1 MTIYRNRDANLPS
14 SESVVQPRIIVRLVH
29 RAHAPLLALVAAFA
43 IVALA
48 AARRSHDPV
57 IIIPA
62 SVLDSLNSVWS
73 IANRHWNEI
82 SDQNTLTQALGTG
95 KPTQKEYL
103 GCLIGDSDP
112 DTFRVIGL
120 VPAHDMKRF
129 QFAVTGSCDSVP
141 GVIGTF
147 HTHPYR
153 AAPTG
158 EALKEPGL
166 STQDLMTFMSG
177 TDRALIVVWDV
188 DSLDVALRAAD
199 GRVIHPALLLP
210 R

>member
-1 MTIYRNRDANLPS
+1 VSFRRTIRVARASRALRLP
-14 SESVVQPRIIVRLVH
+14 V
-29 RAHAPLLALVAAFA
+29 LALLVAIAT
-43 IVALA
+43 A
-48 AARRSHDPV
+48 AARLAHDPV
-57 IIIPA
+57 ISMPT
-62 SVLDSLNSVWS
+62 SVRDSLNSVWTQ
-73 IANRHWNEI
+73 ANLHWNEI
-82 SDQNTLTQALGTG
+82 SDQNVLTQALGTG

-103 GCLIGDSDP
+103 GCLIGDTDG
-112 DTFRVIGL
+112 DTFHVIGWI
-120 VPAHDMKRF
+120 PAHDMKRF

-141 GVIGTF
+141 GAIGTF

-166 STQDLMTFMSG
+166 SVQDLKTFTSG

-188 DSLDVALRAAD
+188 DSLDVALRAPD
-199 GRVIHPALLLP
+199 GHVVHPAVLVP

>member
-1 MTIYRNRDANLPS
+1 VPFRSILRIAPS
-14 SESVVQPRIIVRLVH
+14 A
-29 RAHAPLLALVAAFA
+29 RALRFPLLALV
-43 IVALA
+43 VAVA
-48 AARRSHDPV
+48 AAAMRFTHDPV
-57 IIIPA
+57 IVIPS
-62 SVLDSLNSVWS
+62 SVRDSLNSVWS
-73 IANRHWNEI
+73 QANVHWNEI
-82 SDQNTLTQALGTG
+82 GDQNMLTQALGTG

-103 GCLIGDSDP
+103 GCLIGDSNG
-112 DTFRVIGL
+112 DTFHVIGWI
-120 VPAHDMKRF
+120 PAHDMKRF

-141 GVIGTF
+141 GAIGTF

-166 STQDLMTFMSG
+166 SGQDLTTFTGG
-177 TDRALIVVWDV
+177 TDRVLIVVWDV

-199 GRVIHPALLLP
+199 GRVVHPALLLP

>member
-1 MTIYRNRDANLPS
+1 MQS
-14 SESVVQPRIIVRLVH
+14 RISHRLVQ
-29 RAHAPLLALVAAFA
+29 RARAPQLAVLAAFVIVAVAAS
-43 IVALA
+43 
-48 AARRSHDPV
+48 RRSHDPV
-57 IIIPA
+57 IVISS
-62 SVLDSLNSVWS
+62 SVRDSLNSVWS
-73 IANRHWNEI
+73 ASNVHWNEI
-82 SDQNTLTQALGTG
+82 ADQNMLTQALGTG
-95 KPTQKEYL
+95 RPTQKEYL
-103 GCLIGDSDP
+103 GCLIGDSDA

-166 STQDLMTFMSG
+166 SKQDLMTFMGG

-188 DSLDVALRAAD
+188 DSLDVALRTAD
-199 GRVIHPALLLP
+199 GRVVHPALLLP

>member
-1 MTIYRNRDANLPS
+1 
-14 SESVVQPRIIVRLVH
+14 VQSRIINRLVQ
-29 RAHAPLLALVAAFA
+29 RARAPQLAVLAAFVVVAVAAS
-43 IVALA
+43 
-48 AARRSHDPV
+48 RRSHDPV
-57 IIIPA
+57 IVIAP
-62 SVLDSLNSVWS
+62 SVRDSLNSVWS
-73 IANRHWNEI
+73 VSNVHWNEI
-82 SDQNTLTQALGTG
+82 ADQNMLTQALGTG
-95 KPTQKEYL
+95 RPTQKEYL
-103 GCLIGDSDP
+103 GCLIGDSDA

-166 STQDLMTFMSG
+166 SKQDLMTFMGG

-188 DSLDVALRAAD
+188 DSLDVALRTAD
-199 GRVIHPALLLP
+199 GRVVHPALLLP

>member
-1 MTIYRNRDANLPS
+1 MLATFL
-14 SESVVQPRIIVRLVH
+14 IV
-29 RAHAPLLALVAAFA
+29 AVAAT
-43 IVALA
+43 
-48 AARRSHDPV
+48 RRAHDPV

-62 SVLDSLNSVWS
+62 AVRDSLNSVWS
-73 IANRHWNEI
+73 QANVHWNEI
-82 SDQNTLTQALGTG
+82 ADQNMLTQALGTG

-103 GCLIGDSDP
+103 GCLLGSSEA
-112 DTFRVIGL
+112 DTFHVIGL
-120 VPAHDMKRF
+120 IPAHDMKRF
-129 QFAVTGSCDSVP
+129 QFAVTGSCDSIP

-166 STQDLMTFMSG
+166 SKQDLMTFMGG
-177 TDRALIVVWDV
+177 TDLALIVIWDV
-188 DSLDVALRAAD
+188 DSVDVALRSTD
-199 GRVIHPALLLP
+199 GHVVHPALLLP

>member
-1 MTIYRNRDANLPS
+1 MPPRFSHLAPWIALAAT
-14 SESVVQPRIIVRLVH
+14 VVVAAAA
-29 RAHAPLLALVAAFA
+29 RAHAV
-43 IVALA
+43 
-48 AARRSHDPV
+48 DPV
-57 IIIPA
+57 IVIPPD
-62 SVLDSLNSVWS
+62 VRDSLDSVWS
-73 IANRHWNEI
+73 QANLHWNEI

-103 GCLIGDSDP
+103 GCLIGDADA
-112 DTFRVIGL
+112 DTFHVIGW

-153 AAPTG
+153 ADSTG
-158 EALKEPGL
+158 RALKEPGL
-166 STQDLMTFMSG
+166 SAQDLMTFTSG
-177 TDRALIVVWDV
+177 GDRALLVVWDV
-188 DSLDVALRAAD
+188 DSLDVALRATD
-199 GRVIHPALLLP
+199 GRVVHPALLLP

>member
-1 MTIYRNRDANLPS
+1 M
-14 SESVVQPRIIVRLVH
+14 
-29 RAHAPLLALVAAFA
+29 LALVP
-43 IVALA
+43 VA
-48 AARRSHDPV
+48 AARTSRDPA
-57 IIIPA
+57 IAIPV
-62 SVLDSLNSVWS
+62 SVRDSLNGVWS
-73 IANRHWNEI
+73 HANLHWNEI
-82 SDQNTLTQALGTG
+82 ADQNTLTQALGTG

-103 GCLIGDSDP
+103 GCLIGDADA
-112 DTFRVIGL
+112 DTFRVIGW

-141 GVIGTF
+141 GAIGTF

-158 EALKEPGL
+158 ELPLKEPGL
-166 STQDLMTFMSG
+166 SNQDLTTFASG
-177 TDRALIVVWDV
+177 TDRVLVVVWDV

-199 GRVIHPALLLP
+199 GRVVHPARLLT

>member
-1 MTIYRNRDANLPS
+1 MHS
-14 SESVVQPRIIVRLVH
+14 RIINRFVH
-29 RAHAPLLALVAAFA
+29 RARAPRLAVLAACVIVAVAAS
-43 IVALA
+43 
-48 AARRSHDPV
+48 RRSHDPV

-62 SVLDSLNSVWS
+62 SVRDSLNSVWS
-73 IANRHWNEI
+73 VANLHWNEI
-82 SDQNTLTQALGTG
+82 GDQNMLTQALGTG

-166 STQDLMTFMSG
+166 SNQDLLTFVGG

-188 DSLDVALRAAD
+188 DSLDVALRTAD
-199 GRVIHPALLLP
+199 GRVVHPALLLP

>member
-1 MTIYRNRDANLPS
+1 MLA
-14 SESVVQPRIIVRLVH
+14 
-29 RAHAPLLALVAAFA
+29 ALV

-48 AARRSHDPV
+48 AARRAHDPV
-57 IIIPA
+57 IVIPA
-62 SVLDSLNSVWS
+62 AVRDSLNNTWSV
-73 IANRHWNEI
+73 ANRHWNEI
-82 SDQNTLTQALGTG
+82 GDQNMLTQALGTG

-103 GCLIGDSDP
+103 GCLIGDTDA
-112 DTFRVIGL
+112 DTFHVIGL

-141 GVIGTF
+141 GAIGTF

-158 EALKEPGL
+158 EALKERGL
-166 STQDLMTFMSG
+166 SSQDLMTFMGG

-188 DSLDVALRAAD
+188 DSLDVALRSAD
-199 GRVIHPALLLP
+199 GRVVHPALLLS

>member
-1 MTIYRNRDANLPS
+1 VPFRSIL
-14 SESVVQPRIIVRLVH
+14 RIALSA
-29 RAHAPLLALVAAFA
+29 RALRFPLLALV
-43 IVALA
+43 VAVA
-48 AARRSHDPV
+48 AAAMRFTHDPV
-57 IIIPA
+57 IVIPS
-62 SVLDSLNSVWS
+62 SVRDSLNSVWS
-73 IANRHWNEI
+73 QANVHWNEI
-82 SDQNTLTQALGTG
+82 GDQNMLTQALGTG

-103 GCLIGDSDP
+103 GCLIGDSNG
-112 DTFRVIGL
+112 DTFHVIGWI
-120 VPAHDMKRF
+120 PAHDMKRF

-141 GVIGTF
+141 GAIGTF

-166 STQDLMTFMSG
+166 SGQDLTTFTGG
-177 TDRALIVVWDV
+177 TDRVLIVVWDV

-199 GRVIHPALLLP
+199 GRVVHPALLLP

>member
-1 MTIYRNRDANLPS
+1 ML
-14 SESVVQPRIIVRLVH
+14 
-29 RAHAPLLALVAAFA
+29 AAFVT
-43 IVALA
+43 VALA
-48 AARRSHDPV
+48 AVRRSPDPV
-57 IIIPA
+57 IVIPA
-62 SVLDSLNSVWS
+62 SVRDSLNSVWS
-73 IANRHWNEI
+73 VANVHWNEI
-82 SDQNTLTQALGTG
+82 ADQNMLTQALGTG

-103 GCLIGDSDP
+103 GCLIGDSNA
-112 DTFRVIGL
+112 DTFHVIGL

-166 STQDLMTFMSG
+166 SKQDLMTFVGG

-188 DSLDVALRAAD
+188 DSLDVALRRAD
-199 GRVIHPALLLP
+199 GRVVHPALLLP

>member
-1 MTIYRNRDANLPS
+1 MESRN
-14 SESVVQPRIIVRLVH
+14 IVRLVH
-29 RAHAPLLALVAAFA
+29 RARAPLLALLAACA
-43 IVALA
+43 IVALG

-57 IIIPA
+57 IVIPA

-166 STQDLMTFMSG
+166 SKQDLMTFMSG

-188 DSLDVALRAAD
+188 DSLDVALRSAD
-199 GRVIHPALLLP
+199 GRVVHPALLLP

>member
-1 MTIYRNRDANLPS
+1 MLAACVI
-14 SESVVQPRIIVRLVH
+14 VVV
-29 RAHAPLLALVAAFA
+29 
-43 IVALA
+43 A
-48 AARRSHDPV
+48 AARRSRDPV
-57 IIIPA
+57 IIIPG

-73 IANRHWNEI
+73 MANRHWNEI

-129 QFAVTGSCDSVP
+129 QFAVTGSCDGVP
-141 GVIGTF
+141 GTIGTF

-166 STQDLMTFMSG
+166 SKQDLLTFMGGS
-177 TDRALIVVWDV
+177 DRALIVVWDV

-199 GRVIHPALLLP
+199 GRVVHPALLLP

>member
-1 MTIYRNRDANLPS
+1 MPFRSN
-14 SESVVQPRIIVRLVH
+14 VRFARTA
-29 RAHAPLLALVAAFA
+29 RALRLPLLAVLLVIVAAGVRFT
-43 IVALA
+43 
-48 AARRSHDPV
+48 HDPV
-57 IIIPA
+57 ILIPA
-62 SVLDSLNSVWS
+62 SIRDSLNGVWS
-73 IANRHWNEI
+73 QANLHWNEI
-82 SDQNTLTQALGTG
+82 GDQNMLTQALGTG

-103 GCLIGDSDP
+103 GCLIGDTDG
-112 DTFRVIGL
+112 DTFHVIGW

-166 STQDLMTFMSG
+166 SKQDLTTFTG
-177 TDRALIVVWDV
+177 GADRVLIVVWDL
-188 DSLDVALRAAD
+188 DSLDVALRATD
-199 GRVIHPALLLP
+199 GRVVHPAFLLP